1 MNMYKIEEA
10 VAAGISIATK
20 TSMLTGAITIP
31 PLGLIFLKA
40 ASSKIHQSLEA
51 NSGVHRARSSFEILM
66 KPPKPSRPRCFMNS
80 SPWWMLT
87 ASKKQV
93 PAMRLT
99 SGKYG
104 ASSKPNLGQD
114 GQNGQNIQDGQ
125 DCQRHAVRMNR
136 LFEWQGQEDGKESC
150 EVWRFQLSPHT
161 QIKSNFGH
169 SNLWLYT
176 VYRFRFR
183 QRDLH
188 LQSKCHPRQSYCP
201 YCVFLVYFL
210 CISCLCADCVHVL
223 CCHGGTLIGSARWSE
238 NSELKQWGV
247 VRVVHCDQIL
257 FKHECEM
264 LWIDVNWFATP
275 PFPLLIEHITGGK
288 KINSGAIP
296 NSLKASAVLP

>member
-51 NSGVHRARSSFEILM
+51 NSGVHRARCSFEILM

-114 GQNGQNIQDGQ
+114 GQDGQ
-125 DCQRHAVRMNR
+125 DCQRHAVRMNC

-188 LQSKCHPRQSYCP
+188 LQSKCHPRQSYC
-201 YCVFLVYFL
+201 VFLVYFL
-210 CISCLCADCVHVL
+210 CISCVFLVCVQTVCTFYAVMEVL
-223 CCHGGTLIGSARWSE
+223 WSE
-238 NSELKQWGV
+238 AQDGLRTQN
-247 VRVVHCDQIL
+247 
-257 FKHECEM
+257 
-264 LWIDVNWFATP
+264 
-275 PFPLLIEHITGGK
+275 
-288 KINSGAIP
+288 
-296 NSLKASAVLP
+296 